1 MMIPTDPPITP
12 ASTTVGRSVG
22 FKLAALAL
30 VLVSGLGGLG
40 LAHFLTCQKTD
51 PVVVPDVLEKADPV
65 IARMPQLFQG
75 WSKPDFVILLS
86 GQQHGYMLPCGCSE
100 PQRGGLERRYNL
112 IKMLEARGWTVVPV
126 DLGDVPQKRGPTPE
140 MPNHQGLI
148 KYRYTMRAMKAM
160 NYAAVGIGEYEA
172 ALSFD
177 KVFAEWSLNEDE
189 PRLLC
194 ANLLHKFKEP
204 YRSNPPNEKIDRI
217 WNTIVRK
224 ANGVN
229 VGIAALV
236 GPTVQLDIKKD
247 DQFSFASGGDVL
259 PGVCTQLDAKKSDFR
274 VLLFQGSAD
283 RGMKGHR
290 PEVEELVNKFPQ
302 FDVILA
308 HSEGDEPSAR
318 APTTGKSMV
327 VRMGHKA
334 RYVGIV
340 GVWKT
345 GKPDNPYRLDYQLVD
360 LSPEFKTPDAEVK
373 GHKVLEIMA
382 EYQRELKAN
391 DYLAKYQQ
399 VAHPNEIAIVGAGGN
414 APTYAG
420 SDSCK
425 GCHRDAWDI
434 WIKTPHARAYQTL
447 VTRAPPPSLRE
458 FDPECIVCHTIGFGY
473 KSGFQDAVKTP
484 NLINVGCE
492 NCHGPASE
500 HIKQEQE
507 AAKGNKALQLQK
519 WRELI
524 NPYRTPNGAEAAE
537 ARAKRLL
544 RADTFCQ
551 GCHDKDNDV
560 HWINEEK
567 EQYPDPF
574 ERKWRRIWHY
584 ERENPPAEYKKEKGL
599 K

>member
-12 ASTTVGRSVG
+12 APTTAGRSVG

-40 LAHFLTCQKTD
+40 LARFLTCQKTD
-51 PVVVPDVLEKADPV
+51 PVVAPDVLDKPDPV
-65 IARMPQLFQG
+65 IAKMPQLFQG

-86 GQQHGYMLPCGCSE
+86 GQQHGYLLPCGCSH
-100 PQRGGLERRYNL
+100 PQKGGVERRYNL

-126 DLGDVPQKRGPTPE
+126 DLGDVPQKHGPTPE
-140 MPNHQGLI
+140 MPNHQGMI
-148 KYRYTMRAMKAM
+148 KYRYAMRAMKAM

-177 KVFAEWSLNEDE
+177 KVFAEWSLNEDV
-189 PRLLC
+189 PRILC

-204 YRSNPPNEKIDRI
+204 YRSNPANEKVDRI
-217 WNTIVRK
+217 WNTIVRN

-236 GPTVQLDIKKD
+236 GPAVQLEIKKD
-247 DQFSFASGGDVL
+247 DQFSFAESSAIL
-259 PGVCTQLDAKKSDFR
+259 PGVRKELDAKKVDFR
-274 VLLFQGSAD
+274 VLLYQGSAT
-283 RGMKGHR
+283 RGMKGR
-290 PEVEELVNKFPQ
+290 RSEVDELVSFFPEYNL
-302 FDVILA
+302 VLGN
-308 HSEGDEPSAR
+308 SEDDEPSSR
-318 APTTGKSMV
+318 ADMSGNSMV
-327 VRMGHKA
+327 VRVGHKA

-345 GKPDNPYRLDYQLVD
+345 GKADNPYELKYQLVD
-360 LSPEFKTPDAEVK
+360 LGEEFMTPKDQVK
-373 GHKVLEIMA
+373 GHKVIEIME

-391 DYLAKYQQ
+391 NYLAKYQQ
-399 VAHPNEIAIVGAGGN
+399 VAHPNEIAIIGAGGK
-414 APTYAG
+414 APEYVG
-420 SDSCK
+420 SQACK
-425 GCHRDAWDI
+425 GCHADAFAI
-434 WIKTPHARAYQTL
+434 WQKTPHASAYNTL
-447 VTRAPPPSLRE
+447 VRTENPSLRQ
-458 FDPECIVCHTIGFGY
+458 FDPECIVCHTVGFGY

-500 HIKQEQE
+500 HIKQEQA
-507 AAKGNKALQLQK
+507 AAKGAAAPHVQK

-524 NPYRTPNGAEAAE
+524 NPYRTPNGNETAA
-537 ARAKRLL
+537 AKAQRQL
-544 RADTFCQ
+544 RADKFCQ

-560 HWINEEK
+560 NWLTDPK
-567 EQYPDPF
+567 DPYPDPF

-584 ERENPPAEYKKEKGL
+584 ERENPPAEYKKDKGL